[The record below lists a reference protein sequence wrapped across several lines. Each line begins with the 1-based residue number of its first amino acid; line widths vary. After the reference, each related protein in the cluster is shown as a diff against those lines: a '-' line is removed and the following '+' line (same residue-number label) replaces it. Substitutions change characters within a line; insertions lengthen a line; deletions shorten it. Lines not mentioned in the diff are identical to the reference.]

1 MRGLF
6 SRHKW
11 LHEKEFFSF
20 FFFSFFAAVGVLGSE
35 RGKKNAPVTSPGL
48 VTYFLFLKS
57 KWSRLWKMA
66 A

>member
-35 RGKKNAPVTSPGL
+35 REKKKCSSDIPGIGNL
-48 VTYFLFLKS
+48 LFVP
-57 KWSRLWKMA
+57 
-66 A
+66 